1 MFKMFDEYIVNHDE
15 NRMNNEGDVAS
26 ARRKYYSARNNNL
39 FVLLQNRYE
48 WMNKYIDDNDIGIEF
63 GAGSGFSK
71 EFIKVDNL
79 RMTDYAEYDW
89 LDEKQIDAL
98 NTPYKE
104 NSFDFIVSSNMIH
117 HIPYPLRYLKEMS
130 RILKPDGKLLIQDV
144 NASVMLKIILR
155 LMKHE
160 GYSYNHDV
168 FDVKDICT
176 KKDDLWSGN
185 NAIPNLLFDDIKK
198 FNNKINFFKVLK
210 TDFSEFLLF
219 LNSGGVVSKTFFI
232 PLPVSILKLIKQID
246 LILCSY
252 CPRLFALQ
260 RRIVLLNIK
269 SN

>member
-1 MFKMFDEYIVNHDE
+1 MFEMFDEYIVNHDE
-15 NRMNNEGDVAS
+15 NRMYNEGDVAS

-48 WMNKYIDDNDIGIEF
+48 WMNEYIDDNDIGIEF

-71 EFIKVDNL
+71 EFIKVDNF

-144 NASVMLKIILR
+144 
-155 LMKHE
+155 
-160 GYSYNHDV
+160 
-168 FDVKDICT
+168 
-176 KKDDLWSGN
+176 
-185 NAIPNLLFDDIKK
+185 IPS
-198 FNNKINFFKVLK
+198 FK
-210 TDFSEFLLF
+210 
-219 LNSGGVVSKTFFI
+219 
-232 PLPVSILKLIKQID
+232 
-246 LILCSY
+246 
-252 CPRLFALQ
+252 
-260 RRIVLLNIK
+260 
-269 SN
+269 